1 MNGKKYR
8 GIFKRRKWLFFIVL
22 AVSVAVSGIMTFY
35 VSEPE
40 YSSATTLMVN
50 KARGDNENYIDYES
64 YIISQKLVDTYAVVA
79 KSETVMERT
88 IDNLNLRI
96 SPQSLLKNV
105 KIDQIDETEVL
116 RISASSTDPA
126 LAAAIAN
133 EIAQVLQEEIF
144 RIMNDNN
151 VRVIDYAKIPAVPS
165 KPDKI
170 LNMSAGVFFGIMGG
184 IFVVYLLEYFD
195 NAVRSA
201 EDIQKALGMSVIG
214 SIPKLKMS
222 GEKGS
227 EVIMKS
233 SPKSPGAEAFRS
245 IRTNMQFA
253 NVDQNIKTILFTSA
267 IPGEGKTLVS
277 ANMATALCGIGKK
290 VMLFDCDFRKPRLGK
305 VFGLSNTVG
314 ITDALMSKR
323 DYREFVKETGIEN
336 LHIMT
341 AGNSVK
347 NPAELLQSE
356 SIKELIR
363 KIENEYD
370 YIIVDTPPATAV
382 TDASIVSTFSDAAI
396 IVCSSGIADID
407 ELKRAKEQLEG
418 VNARIMGAVFNRA
431 SEASSYYSYYG
442 KN

>member
-1 MNGKKYR
+1 MNGKKYI
-8 GIFKRRKWLFFIVL
+8 GIFKRRKWLFFMVL
-22 AVSVAVSGIMTFY
+22 AVSVAVSAVMTFY

-40 YSSATTLMVN
+40 YSSYTTLMVN

-88 IDNLNLRI
+88 IKNLNLRV
-96 SPQSLLKNV
+96 SPQKLLKKV
-105 KIDQIDETEVL
+105 KIDQVDETEVL
-116 RISASSTDPA
+116 KISASSTDPA

-133 EIAQVLQEEIF
+133 EIAQVFKEEIF
-144 RIMNDNN
+144 RIMNDEN

-170 LNMSAGVFFGIMGG
+170 LNMAAGVFFGIMGG
-184 IFVVYLLEYFD
+184 LLVVYVLEYFD

-201 EDIQKALGMSVIG
+201 EDIQNGIGISVIG
-214 SIPKLKMS
+214 SVPKLKMS
-222 GEKGS
+222 GEKGA
-227 EVIMKS
+227 ELVIKT

-253 NVDQNIKTILFTSA
+253 NIDQNIKTILFTSS

-290 VMLFDCDFRKPRLGK
+290 VMLFDCDFRKPRLAK

-323 DYREFVKETGIEN
+323 DYREFVKETHIEN

-341 AGNSVK
+341 AGNSVQ

-356 SIKELIR
+356 RIRELIR
-363 KIENEYD
+363 KIENDYD

-382 TDASIVSTFSDAAI
+382 TDASIVSTFSDAAV
-396 IVCSSGIADID
+396 IVCSSGIVDID
-407 ELKRAKEQLEG
+407 ELKRAKAQLEG
-418 VNARIMGAVFNRA
+418 VNARIMGAIFNRA

-442 KN
+442 K